1 MIALLHCIVTS
12 IEDDRLK
19 HLIKTWK
26 EGMNDN
32 IMDFLQKLPP
42 PPYFSVAS
50 SDGEEYE
57 VYEDNEDI
65 RNGGLIEYIKDFREN
80 RYEDIYLINT
90 EMILYYNYYDSD
102 FKKHRK
108 KIEVI
113 QQKI

>member
-1 MIALLHCIVTS
+1 MIALLHCIVVS
-12 IEDDRLK
+12 IENDRLK
-19 HLIKTWK
+19 QHIKAWK

-42 PPYFSVAS
+42 PPYFSVANS
-50 SDGEEYE
+50 KDEEYE

-65 RNGGLIEYIKDFREN
+65 RNGGLLEYIKDFREN
-80 RYEDIYLINT
+80 RYEEFAGQ
-90 EMILYYNYYDSD
+90 EMILYYNYYDDD

-113 QQKI
+113 QTAH